1 VQTAG
6 VAVPVGEGVP
16 VGVTVGDVVMEGE
29 APVDSDAVGEEVLE
43 AVEKSTTIINS
54 VRSVGG
60 RMAARGLLDDDTVP
74 STNLLKIIYNRCK

>member
-1 VQTAG
+1 MQTAG

-60 RMAARGLLDDDTVP
+60 RMAARGLLDDV
-74 STNLLKIIYNRCK
+74 R